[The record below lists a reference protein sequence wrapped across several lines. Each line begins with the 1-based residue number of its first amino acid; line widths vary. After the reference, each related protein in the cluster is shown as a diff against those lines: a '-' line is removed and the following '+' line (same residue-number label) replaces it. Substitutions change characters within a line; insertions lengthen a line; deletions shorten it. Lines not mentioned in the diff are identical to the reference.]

1 MRRWQ
6 KILLGALGVYTA
18 CALVVGLV
26 VGVWVWRA
34 GVAWVALDAPT
45 DGVRVRGPVPLAAAE
60 MGLAIARHASDR
72 ARIAAELSEVR
83 HLLPA
88 VTSLAAGLAEAPDG
102 VLLRLQDGGEQV
114 RIEKRGDR
122 LWIAIESAA
131 GERVLVDAPAR
142 APGRLLARIARLT
155 T

>member
-18 CALVVGLV
+18 CALVLGLV
-26 VGVWVWRA
+26 IGIWMWRA
-34 GVAWVALDAPT
+34 GSAWVALDLPA
-45 DGVRVRGPVPLAAAE
+45 DGIDVRVPVPLAAAE
-60 MGLAIARHASDR
+60 MGLVLARHSPESS
-72 ARIAAELSEVR
+72 RIAAELSDVR

-88 VTSLAAGLAEAPDG
+88 VTGLAAGLADAPDG
-102 VLLRLQDGGEQV
+102 VLLHVRDGSDRV
-114 RIEKRGDR
+114 RIEKRGAR
-122 LWIAIESAA
+122 LLVRIESA

-142 APGRLLARIARLT
+142 APERLLARIARLT